1 VWKVSIKSPRG
12 PQKYIKSYETIYIY
26 HIRVSLSY
34 LYGIIYQHNECVRVL
49 LHGTIT
55 TFIKSA
61 IPLSNLY
68 DASWKVLVALK
79 NANEKCNLEHIEFQI
94 SLRTTPLHV
103 FCYMWCC
110 KCQQYCWT
118 TSMHRL
124 TFYAHKKIIY
134 IGHHYILH
142 IAHFHLYY

>member
-1 VWKVSIKSPRG
+1 MTKMGTGIFVWKVSIESPRG

-26 HIRVSLSY
+26 HIGLSLSY

-68 DASWKVLVALK
+68 DASWKVMVALK
-79 NANEKCNLEHIEFQI
+79 NASEKCNLEHIEFQI
-94 SLRTTPLHV
+94 FP
-103 FCYMWCC
+103 F
-110 KCQQYCWT
+110 KCVLLYVVLQV
-118 TSMHRL
+118 L
-124 TFYAHKKIIY
+124 A
-134 IGHHYILH
+134 ILLNDKH
-142 IAHFHLYY
+142 A